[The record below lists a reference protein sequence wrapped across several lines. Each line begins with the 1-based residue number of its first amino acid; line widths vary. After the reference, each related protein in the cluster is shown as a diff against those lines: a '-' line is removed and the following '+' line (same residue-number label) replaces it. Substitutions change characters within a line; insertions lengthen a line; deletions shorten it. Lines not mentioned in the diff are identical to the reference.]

1 MLVSTMLF
9 GMNLGSIRHKTAGVQ
24 RVRLGQQ
31 RIMRRLGMIAKV
43 VPLGGELVIVCGGP
57 EVFGGLQMSRG
68 RGVSGHGLLLE
79 AAGLTA
85 A

>member
-1 MLVSTMLF
+1 
-9 GMNLGSIRHKTAGVQ
+9 
-24 RVRLGQQ
+24 
-31 RIMRRLGMIAKV
+31 MIAKL
-43 VPLGGELVIVCGGP
+43 VPFGGELVIVCGGP